1 MKKNLI
7 VICLMLL
14 PLTATAQADNAFD
27 RLFAQAENFARLFP
41 REKVHLHFDNT
52 SYYQGDTIWFK
63 AYLVTADDNKPSN
76 ISRPLYVDLLDQLG
90 NIVDQQII
98 KIENGVGTGQ
108 ISLVGRYFTGYY
120 EVRAYTK
127 WMLATNEAQYFS
139 RTFPVYRKRIT
150 ADEPRSIA
158 HYHMDKSMKQRP
170 VEKVKIITAR
180 FFPEGGRLIKG
191 LPSVVGFETL
201 REDEGWVN
209 VNGYLLSENGERT
222 LPISTIHDGMGTFVY
237 TPGDKPAQVE
247 IEYKGS
253 THKFTLPAAESE
265 GIVMGATMRNDEI
278 DVKVTRSGAA
288 EKTDIA
294 LFIFSQG
301 IPLTYVPVDFDN
313 SSTKQI
319 RIPHESLPEGVI
331 RLAIIDANGKTLA
344 DRFCYM
350 RHADNGMKISTTTNA
365 ETYRPFQKVECQLR
379 LTDSQGNPV
388 SNAEVSVAVRDGA
401 ETDYAKYDN
410 TIETDLLLTSELR
423 GYINQPGYY
432 FTDNSLR
439 LRKLLDNLMIIRG
452 WRKYDLDTEFGL
464 KTFTPKY
471 LPETQLTLYGHVK
484 SMFRGTQRDLGVSV
498 LANGENVKI
507 SSTTETDS
515 LGDFSIPLENF
526 EGDME
531 ALIQTRKEGKKY
543 NRMSDVMLF
552 RSFQPEPRILDTH
565 ETNPVWDEPVDST
578 AFANTINNDDD
589 YVPDDDVHMI
599 DEVTVNAKRKK
610 QFAQKRTE
618 AFERDII
625 AYYDIRQIIDKLR
638 DDGVATANDFG
649 YILHLTNNKI
659 DRAGDN
665 YGTVPMRYSIDGRTM
680 ERFFFNTYIDAIE
693 KALLY
698 TERSGLTSYRF
709 DSDTYRATN
718 ERSMTYW
725 DNTYNEG
732 LNPENDSV
740 NYANLDKPYVR
751 CDVTMR
757 RGFNPNKNYK
767 PTKGIRYTVIQGYTR
782 PAEFYSPLYPDEIP
796 VEAYDDA
803 RRTLYWNPAM
813 CTDDNGV
820 IKIDCYNNRETNF
833 LNINAETIVD
843 GHPAATTHISFN
855 GRQTN

>member
-1 MKKNLI
+1 
-7 VICLMLL
+7 
-14 PLTATAQADNAFD
+14 
-27 RLFAQAENFARLFP
+27 
-41 REKVHLHFDNT
+41 
-52 SYYQGDTIWFK
+52 
-63 AYLVTADDNKPSN
+63 
-76 ISRPLYVDLLDQLG
+76 
-90 NIVDQQII
+90 
-98 KIENGVGTGQ
+98 
-108 ISLVGRYFTGYY
+108 
-120 EVRAYTK
+120 
-127 WMLATNEAQYFS
+127 MLATDEAQYFS

-170 VEKVKIITAR
+170 VEKVKKITAR

-201 REDEGWVN
+201 SEDEGWVN

-344 DRFCYM
+344 DRFCYK

-552 RSFQPEPRILDTH
+552 LTH
-565 ETNPVWDEPVDST
+565 T
-578 AFANTINNDDD
+578 
-589 YVPDDDVHMI
+589 
-599 DEVTVNAKRKK
+599 
-610 QFAQKRTE
+610 
-618 AFERDII
+618 
-625 AYYDIRQIIDKLR
+625 RQ
-638 DDGVATANDFG
+638 TQ
-649 YILHLTNNKI
+649 
-659 DRAGDN
+659 
-665 YGTVPMRYSIDGRTM
+665 YGTSPSIAPHSPIPSTM
-680 ERFFFNTYIDAIE
+680 TTTMS
-693 KALLY
+693 L
-698 TERSGLTSYRF
+698 
-709 DSDTYRATN
+709 
-718 ERSMTYW
+718 MT
-725 DNTYNEG
+725 
-732 LNPENDSV
+732 
-740 NYANLDKPYVR
+740 
-751 CDVTMR
+751 
-757 RGFNPNKNYK
+757 
-767 PTKGIRYTVIQGYTR
+767 
-782 PAEFYSPLYPDEIP
+782 
-796 VEAYDDA
+796 
-803 RRTLYWNPAM
+803 M
-813 CTDDNGV
+813 C
-820 IKIDCYNNRETNF
+820 I
-833 LNINAETIVD
+833 
-843 GHPAATTHISFN
+843 
-855 GRQTN
+855 